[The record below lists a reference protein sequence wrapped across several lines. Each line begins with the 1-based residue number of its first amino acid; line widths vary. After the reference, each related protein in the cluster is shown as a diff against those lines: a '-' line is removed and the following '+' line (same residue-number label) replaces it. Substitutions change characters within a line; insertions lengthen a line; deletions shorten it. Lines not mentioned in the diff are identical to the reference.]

1 MTCGISTS
9 GMMRGCLTVY
19 GAIYPATSITVTTF
33 GGITSWAG
41 NPLGGKPAITRLNEY
56 THLALPAVLER
67 LESYACYEIGRKTI
81 PATGSIRL
89 FGRDAYLGT
98 MAGREVTFF
107 ESLEG
112 LEARFNGECAVL
124 KDYRTFKQM
133 VMHYRQRE
141 LPPAFYFEPYK
152 AVIGP

>member
-1 MTCGISTS
+1 
-9 GMMRGCLTVY
+9 MRDFYKRYDTWLLDRLRRDLPGYVY
-19 GAIYPATSITVTTF
+19 YRNHIRGHHA
-33 GGITSWAG
+33 
-41 NPLGGKPAITRLNEY
+41 LGGKPAITQLNEY

-112 LEARFNGECAVL
+112 LEAQFNLTVNAR
-124 KDYRTFKQM
+124 YSRITAPSS
-133 VMHYRQRE
+133 RW
-141 LPPAFYFEPYK
+141 
-152 AVIGP
+152 

>member
-1 MTCGISTS
+1 MVSWSGHFGMTCGISTS
-9 GMMRGCLTVY
+9 GMIRGCLTVY
-19 GAIYPATSITVTTF
+19 GAILPGYVYYRNHIRGHHA
-33 GGITSWAG
+33 
-41 NPLGGKPAITRLNEY
+41 LGGKPAITRLNEY
-56 THLALPAVLER
+56 MHLALPAVLER

-81 PATGSIRL
+81 PATGSIRM

-124 KDYRTFKQM
+124 KDYRTFK
-133 VMHYRQRE
+133 
-141 LPPAFYFEPYK
+141 
-152 AVIGP
+152 